1 MESAKFKLA
10 RQSAGYGIDPTALI
24 YLFDLIVA
32 IELVMTTAAGLA
44 KEHVTKWIKL
54 LRLSV
59 PAICGALGEEVAP
72 ENLLIQDLVDHR
84 MEITGKLS
92 ETYAAGEATH
102 HGNHLRLLFAYARGM
117 GVKHKLFEV
126 QQAWEQLPFFGKD
139 RSAQMVI
146 MFLIDN
152 MIHTEDVTEQHL
164 EQFYAKR
171 REDHYSIPATNNA
184 IANLKLR
191 IGETPELKAM
201 FPLLKL
207 GSELQ
212 GPFRLALKNMDIAL
226 KAEVEV
232 AIGWLGE
239 EAAPG
244 VIRASECT
252 RRGFL
257 MILEILC
264 GFANWLPHVGM
275 IERLSDYLNRPT
287 ITVYARFVHCTK
299 KLSPGSIRLR
309 ISSLHAF
316 LTSYPPFATQ
326 DWSWISA
333 LAAEFPDEAE
343 SAIEARRQDRAFDYN
358 YYAID
363 RLPKMMQERRESKN
377 SRSEMEIGWMLHDE
391 FLMQWL
397 KAYPLPPRCMYEC
410 RINGDNPNLFDASKH
425 PNLVPKSLRRTK
437 NPYLLSEDM
446 RVLRFAA
453 EEVPNREAIEGPLI
467 DELLPGLVRFL
478 DYRPKLIQGKDP
490 GTLFLN
496 RDGGA
501 LNATT
506 FCKLVRN
513 ITESYLQHP
522 IPPSAFQDIAAYK
535 HLAENPGDYST
546 LMSLFCLSEHSVRM
560 RYDPQYRLAHRSRPH
575 RAGDAA

>member
-1 MESAKFKLA
+1 MESAKYNLA
-10 RQSAGYGIDPTALI
+10 RKSASYGIDLSALVH
-24 YLFDLIVA
+24 LSDLMVA
-32 IELVMTTAAGLA
+32 IELVMTTATGLA
-44 KEHVTKWIKL
+44 KEHVNKWIKL
-54 LRLSV
+54 LRLSII
-59 PAICGALGEEVAP
+59 AICASLGDCVNP
-72 ENLLIQDLVDHR
+72 ENLLIRDLIDR
-84 MEITGKLS
+84 RAEIREKLR
-92 ETYAAGEATH
+92 ETHSSHEATQH
-102 HGNHLRLLFAYARGM
+102 SNHVRLLFAYARGM
-117 GVKHKLFEV
+117 GVKHKLFDV
-126 QQAWEQLPFFGKD
+126 QQAWEQLPFFRKD

-152 MIHTEDVTEQHL
+152 MIYTQDVTEQLL

-171 REDHYSIPATNNA
+171 RKDHYSIPATNNA

-201 FPLLKL
+201 FPLLNF
-207 GSELQ
+207 GSEMQ
-212 GPFRLALKNMDIAL
+212 GPFRLALKSMDIAL
-226 KAEVEV
+226 KTEVEV
-232 AIGWLGE
+232 AIRWLGE

-275 IERLSDYLNRPT
+275 IESLSDYLNRPT

-316 LTSYPPFATQ
+316 LTTYPSFADQ
-326 DWSWISA
+326 DWSWMPA
-333 LAAEFPDEAE
+333 LGAEFPDEPE
-343 SAIEARRQDRAFDYN
+343 SAIEARRQDRAFDYD

-363 RLPKMMQERRESKN
+363 RLPEMMQEWRESDN

-397 KAYPLPPRCMYEC
+397 KVYSLPPRCMYEC
-410 RINGDNPNLFDASKH
+410 RINGDNPNLFEASKY
-425 PNLVPKSLRRTK
+425 PDLVPESLKRTK

-453 EEVPNREAIEGPLI
+453 EEVPNREAIEGPLL
-467 DELLPGLVRFL
+467 DELLPGLIRFL
-478 DYRPKLIQGKDP
+478 DYRSKLIQGKDT

-513 ITESYLQHP
+513 ITESYLHHH

-535 HLAENPGDYST
+535 HLADNPEDYST
-546 LMSLFCLSEHSVRM
+546 LASLFCKTEHSVRM
-560 RYDPQYRLAHRSRPH
+560 RYDPKYRQDHRSKPYP
-575 RAGDAA
+575 A